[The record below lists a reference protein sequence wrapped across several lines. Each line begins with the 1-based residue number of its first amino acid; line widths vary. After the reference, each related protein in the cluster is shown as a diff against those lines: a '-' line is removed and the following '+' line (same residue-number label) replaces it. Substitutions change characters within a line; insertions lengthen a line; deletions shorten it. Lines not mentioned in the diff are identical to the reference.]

1 MKRRRII
8 TTLILTLTLSLQSIS
23 VFAQP
28 TKEVSNISSEKT
40 DINNGW
46 VHENNNWY
54 YILNNEKITGWKEID
69 DNWYH
74 FNSEGIME
82 TGWQFIN

>member
-28 TKEVSNISSEKT
+28 NKEVSNISLEKT
-40 DINNGW
+40 DLKNGW

-54 YILNNEKITGWKEID
+54 YILNNEKIICIISIVKESWKLVG
-69 DNWYH
+69 NL
-74 FNSEGIME
+74 
-82 TGWQFIN
+82 

>member
-28 TKEVSNISSEKT
+28 NKEVSNISSEKT

-54 YILNNEKITGWKEID
+54 YI
-69 DNWYH
+69 
-74 FNSEGIME
+74 
-82 TGWQFIN
+82 

>member
-46 VHENNNWY
+46 VYENNNWY

-74 FNSEGIME
+74 FNSEG
-82 TGWQFIN
+82 

>member
-28 TKEVSNISSEKT
+28 NKEVSNISSEKT
-40 DINNGW
+40 DINNEFGFM
-46 VHENNNWY
+46 
-54 YILNNEKITGWKEID
+54 KIII
-69 DNWYH
+69 
-74 FNSEGIME
+74 GI
-82 TGWQFIN
+82 I